1 MRSCPQRGV
10 ILRLATVRAP
20 AAPAARPRSPKSRAL
35 RHNATQARA
44 QHQYSL
50 ANRPNAQAD
59 ADVAALRVAPATPRA
74 VSAARACCQ
83 AAHAPLS
90 PAHHQPP
97 PDRRPAAGQPCAA
110 STESLSAPQASS
122 RAAPAHLAHA
132 QRAHLTPLHH
142 GASAHAASSAHRA
155 ASPADTSRPTAATA
169 AAGAARHHQ
178 FTTAR
183 RPYAVH
189 VREPAQPRPV
199 QPVRDVAGVSDAHPA
214 LSPKPPATPSAVS
227 TPCASRQ
234 AAHAPLSRADRP
246 EAHEGRPAAVQAL
259 RRPRGARCQ
268 PVRLPLRS
276 RCVLERT
283 HHAHHHHGAHTQ
295 ASL

>member
-1 MRSCPQRGV
+1 MPPSRTRTSEPCTATSRLQIGAPPPGSPAQ
-10 ILRLATVRAP
+10 LRQSRCQPRKP
-20 AAPAARPRSPKSRAL
+20 AAER
-35 RHNATQARA
+35 
-44 QHQYSL
+44 
-50 ANRPNAQAD
+50 
-59 ADVAALRVAPATPRA
+59 
-74 VSAARACCQ
+74 
-83 AAHAPLS
+83 
-90 PAHHQPP
+90 
-97 PDRRPAAGQPCAA
+97 
-110 STESLSAPQASS
+110 
-122 RAAPAHLAHA
+122 
-132 QRAHLTPLHH
+132 PLHTLRTRSARTCH
-142 GASAHAASSAHRA
+142 HCAPGRRAHAALSAHRA
-155 ASPADTSRPTAATA
+155 ASPTDTSRPTHTPA

-227 TPCASRQ
+227 TPCAFRQ
-234 AAHAPLSRADRP
+234 ATYAPLSRTNRP